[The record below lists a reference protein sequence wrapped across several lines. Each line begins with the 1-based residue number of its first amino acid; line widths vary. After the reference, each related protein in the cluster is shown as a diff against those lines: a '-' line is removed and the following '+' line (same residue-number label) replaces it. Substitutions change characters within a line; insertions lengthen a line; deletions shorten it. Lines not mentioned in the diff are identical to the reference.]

1 MDEEFNSRKMWEFEI
16 LQRWLAIMD
25 VAEAFRIN
33 HITENKDVDIGNL
46 YAAKLTRLWIELFP
60 KVDGRTEFGDIEKQ
74 FKDYRPY
81 YFNPGLFFEKGDN
94 ARIYEL
100 EECLRMVLE
109 RLKIT

>member
-1 MDEEFNSRKMWEFEI
+1 MEQEFNSRQAWEFEI
-16 LQRWLAIMD
+16 LKRWLEIMD

-33 HITENKDVDIGNL
+33 HISEVKDPDIRNL
-46 YAAKLTRLWIELFP
+46 YAAKLTRLWGELYP
-60 KVDGRTEFGDIEKQ
+60 KVDGRTEFGDMESK
-74 FKDYRPY
+74 FKEFRPFFY
-81 YFNPGLFFEKGDN
+81 NPALFFEKEGS

>member
-1 MDEEFNSRKMWEFEI
+1 MEQEFNSRQAWEFEI
-16 LQRWLAIMD
+16 LKRWLEIMD

-33 HITENKDVDIGNL
+33 HISENKDTDIRNL
-46 YAAKLTRLWIELFP
+46 YAAKLTRLWGELLP
-60 KVDGRTEFGDIEKQ
+60 KVIGRTEFGDVEDK
-74 FKDYRPY
+74 FKEFRPY
-81 YFNPGLFFEKGDN
+81 YYDPGMFFEKDDS